1 MKKRCNEE
9 QVKPENSVGM
19 SEEELLEVRQ
29 KARKSVI
36 RYALLMLLAVLAVII
51 LSYFITQRNINHATA
66 AVEQAARFIPDTVLS
81 CKWI

>member
-19 SEEELLEVRQ
+19 